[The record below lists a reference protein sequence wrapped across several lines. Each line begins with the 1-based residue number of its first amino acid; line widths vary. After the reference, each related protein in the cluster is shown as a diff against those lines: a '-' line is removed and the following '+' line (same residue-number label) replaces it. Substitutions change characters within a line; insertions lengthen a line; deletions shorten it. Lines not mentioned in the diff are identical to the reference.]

1 MSKLKLNRRT
11 FMALSGLGAG
21 SLLLPS
27 GRTFAQDTPPRLLMI
42 YGEGGWT
49 SRATFMRPAF
59 APAEWGHWSDILRIS
74 KGIGMPNTTPDNTE
88 FEFGFTDSRLE
99 RSDMSQVLDPF
110 WDVRSKMLAFEGLAM
125 LSTGWDPHGDAHAK
139 NHLAMTTAG
148 PAISEYDGV
157 KSIAAYPSI
166 DQLLLT
172 DFQRADP
179 LAYAL
184 AFNPHLQRRS
194 GTSGFHYPLYKANA
208 AGAMERLAR
217 EGDPEA
223 TFARLFGGL
232 PEMDDRRVEAQ
243 RAVFAA
249 LQQQYRDLGSRMTGR
264 DAMRIEAHRST
275 LDNLAMRLAQPRV
288 ACESPSVGAVDGL
301 DRVET
306 YESDWN
312 AFGDMVISAFGC
324 GLTRIA
330 TMSLGSVPPEAYGV
344 PAEADIHHEYEHE
357 SSPNSYYNGD
367 GEMGGNIEAEQGMIR
382 RNVHRAG
389 LVAGL
394 VRRLDE
400 IPEGSGT
407 MLDNTVV
414 LFASELSHGAHGT
427 EYCPFLVFGGGDRF
441 GSQGRYIKYPQNNP
455 NPWNRNYSN
464 EHTGTPHSRLYIS
477 ILQSLGLDIDYIHAT
492 SIDGSVP
499 HANITGATQMS
510 GPLPRL

>member
-1 MSKLKLNRRT
+1 
-11 FMALSGLGAG
+11 
-21 SLLLPS
+21 
-27 GRTFAQDTPPRLLMI
+27 MI

-59 APAEWGHWSDILRIS
+59 SPPEWGHWSDILRIS
-74 KGIGMPNTTPDNTE
+74 KGIGMPNTTPENTE
-88 FEFGFTDSRLE
+88 FEFGFNDPRLV
-99 RSDMSQVLDPF
+99 RSDMSRVLDPF

-125 LSTGWDPHGDAHAK
+125 LSTGWDEHGDGHAR
-139 NHLAMTTAG
+139 NHLAMATGG
-148 PAISEYDGV
+148 PAASEYDGI
-157 KSIAAYPSI
+157 KSIAAYPSL
-166 DQLLLT
+166 DQRVLA
-172 DFQRADP
+172 DFQRTDP

-184 AFNPHLQRRS
+184 AFHPHLGRRS
-194 GTSGFHYPLYKANA
+194 GTSGFHYFLYGANA
-208 AGAMERLAR
+208 AGAMERVPR

-223 TFARLFGGL
+223 SFARLFGGL
-232 PEMDDRRVEAQ
+232 PPMDDRRDEAQ

-249 LQQQYRDLGSRMTGR
+249 LQQQYRDVGSRMTGR

-275 LDNLAMRLAQPRV
+275 LDNLAMRLSRPRI
-288 ACESPSVGAVDGL
+288 ACESPSVGSIDGL
-301 DRVET
+301 SRVEA

-324 GLTRIA
+324 GLTRVA
-330 TMSLGSVPPEAYGV
+330 SMSLGNVPPEAYGL

-357 SSPNSYYNGD
+357 SSPNSYYNDG
-367 GEMGGNIEAEQGMIR
+367 GEMGGNIEAEEGMIR

-389 LVAGL
+389 LVANL

-407 MLDNTVV
+407 MLDNTIV
-414 LFASELSHGAHGT
+414 LFASELSHGSHGS

-441 GSQGRYIKYPQNNP
+441 GGSGRYLKYPQNNP

-477 ILQSLGLDIDYIHAT
+477 ILQSLGLDIDYIHAA

-499 HANITGATQMS
+499 HAGITGATQMS